1 VSWGSYFFLYENAKA
16 RWSQGRDKLQAQ
28 HHLLSACEAGV
39 FTVLL
44 TNPIWVIKTR
54 LQLQRVEL
62 SAAPGKQSAG
72 ELGAASK
79 LSPALA
85 RGSANLAKANLA
97 YPQYKGIGDAFS
109 KVFAQEGVAG
119 LYAGVVPALCLV
131 SHGAIQFVIYEQLKE
146 HRAQWSVFDSCSSSS
161 SIDFLAMGALSK
173 VGASVATYPYQ
184 TIRTRLQQVSTR
196 HRGMIECAQHMW
208 QVEGA
213 LSFYK
218 GLLPNLVKIVPSS
231 AITFWAYE
239 VIRGK
244 LEGE

>member
-1 VSWGSYFFLYENAKA
+1 MYENAKA
-16 RWSQGRDKLQAQ
+16 RWQLQQGEEKLQPH
-28 HHLLSACEAGV
+28 HHLISACEAGV

-54 LQLQRVEL
+54 LQLQRADMPTTQV
-62 SAAPGKQSAG
+62 SG
-72 ELGAASK
+72 ELVAASK
-79 LSPALA
+79 PALSPALA
-85 RGSANLAKANLA
+85 RGSANLAAGAATPA
-97 YPQYKGIGDAFS
+97 YPQYNGIADAFS
-109 KVFAQEGVAG
+109 KVMAQEGLAG
-119 LYAGVVPALCLV
+119 LYAGLFPALCLV

-146 HRAQWSVFDSCSSSS
+146 RRAEWSVFGDRKSS
-161 SIDFLAMGALSK
+161 SIDFLAMGAISK
-173 VGASVATYPYQ
+173 VGASFVTYPYQ

-239 VIRGK
+239 MIRQQ
-244 LEGE
+244 LEND